1 MNNEGYVIAR
11 NRARKE
17 FFTSSSAYDRPVW
30 TPVTEATVYLTAELA
45 QKAAVKLA
53 TRGAYEARIV
63 TLKEALTLDDL
74 KMASARGDTVD
85 KAPKMDIEIANADP
99 LTVGAGDEMEVDVQP
114 DGEGGMEMV
123 AKDQGDA
130 CETCM
135 HCPCTCDPD
144 EDGVDDIVDAQING
158 EQPAPGEDMVGDEM
172 DAMGDEM
179 SGLDPARPRMESAT
193 MPGKPMA
200 DGAPTENKKIA
211 TDLPV
216 APVIKYKDAAQEAD
230 RPATDLTTSGAMA
243 HEDKV
248 KVPAEVMS
256 DLRSTIA
263 DFTKCA
269 ELSNGRDDTKGS
281 FCMTVV
287 AAFEELEDLLKTGT
301 VEAVKMAQVKMT
313 SWMNPITSHLP
324 VSVQK
329 FIYMGGRKPTL
340 KDLFDTK
347 KQAARVVTEAT
358 DRLETE
364 RKEKLADHKQARAEL
379 MSRIREAEEE
389 GDTAAV
395 TRLKKSLAVTD
406 GAIKNL
412 SK

>member
-30 TPVTEATVYLTAELA
+30 TPVTEATVYPTADMA
-45 QKAAVKLA
+45 QKAALKLA
-53 TRGAYEARIV
+53 TRGSAYEARIV
-63 TLKEALTLDDL
+63 SLKEVLTLDDL

-85 KAPKMDIEIANADP
+85 KAPKLDVDIANADP

-123 AKDQGDA
+123 AQDQGDA
-130 CETCM
+130 CEVCM

-144 EDGVDDIVDAQING
+144 EDGVDDLVDATING
-158 EQPAPGEDMVGDEM
+158 EAPPGAELDM
-172 DAMGDEM
+172 MGDEM
-179 SGLDPARPRMESAT
+179 SGLDPARPRMESVT
-193 MPGKPMA
+193 MPAKPPL
-200 DGAPTENKKIA
+200 DGAPAENKKVAI
-211 TDLPV
+211 DLPIV
-216 APVIKYKDAAQEAD
+216 PVIKYKDAAEEAD
-230 RPATDLTTSGAMA
+230 KPDTDLTTSGAMA
-243 HEDKV
+243 HDEKV

-256 DLRSTIA
+256 DLRSTIS

-287 AAFEELEDLLKTGT
+287 SAFEELEDLLKVGT
-301 VEAVKMAQVKMT
+301 VEAVKMAQVKVT

-329 FIYMGGRKPTL
+329 FVYMGGRKPTL

-347 KQAARVVTEAT
+347 KLEKRVE
-358 DRLETE
+358 
-364 RKEKLADHKQARAEL
+364 
-379 MSRIREAEEE
+379 
-389 GDTAAV
+389 
-395 TRLKKSLAVTD
+395 
-406 GAIKNL
+406 
-412 SK
+412 